1 MRTLPGLALL
11 ALLSAPSQE
20 DGDRLYIDQAPEE
33 FLKRWDTA
41 ALARDWRKLLELHTV
56 AHESFPTR
64 LARPDPEGRRW
75 LRLPAVLNLRLSAL
89 EMPDSARETYEAVAR
104 DLVAT
109 LQDAEARRR
118 AAERYAFTR
127 TGLSALE
134 ALGAQD
140 FDEGRLREAIRAWSR
155 ALEIAPSPELVARL
169 ANAHAA
175 SGDFPALSALK
186 ARARLENWKGQVS
199 VKGRPSS
206 LGDFLDSIAPPPAG
220 PLQKPAAAPQ
230 ALCEVP
236 LGRHEFR
243 NEGGTW
249 VRNSPWSV
257 PAAGRNGEREI
268 VIVTNGTKVSA
279 IDPARASGGALT
291 EALEWQFPREG
302 QVRSYI
308 PSTRSGPPYPSVGAA
323 ISGRRAFVSMFT
335 QGWQNRHKQVGR
347 RPDSFEGPAAIRAFD
362 VGTGELLWDT
372 ETLEVPGVTEEQKV
386 PLMDGLPFGRC
397 NFCFAAPPLPRGDRV
412 YAIVMTSPLTERE
425 CFMLCLDAA
434 TGRALWCTAVSSAPP
449 FKDNMAVPSF
459 AEEDGTIIVQTSM
472 GVMAALDAATGTIEW
487 LVKYVPVGL
496 RRSVSAP
503 VIRGSLVYALP
514 QDREEPLVLDRW
526 TGREEEFPKV
536 DGDVWTRT
544 QQLVGRA
551 GDWLVLSGA
560 RSHAVRV
567 TDGETVEL
575 LEADAS
581 PGARGAIAEGRL
593 YLPVRGTLMV
603 YDTSTWKL
611 LAANKWT
618 GGDEGCTLVPAGS
631 RLLSVSD
638 RLELWTSLESLQAE
652 FRPRV
657 EASPPNAVACR
668 QLAQLLEAAGR
679 PAEALPHYKRAL
691 GVWAADPA
699 WHETSDLLRKK
710 IQELEEK
717 LAQPP
722 PPEKER

>member
-11 ALLSAPSQE
+11 ALLSASPQE

-33 FLKRWDTA
+33 FLKRWDGA
-41 ALARDWRKLLELHTV
+41 AQARDWRKLLELHTV
-56 AHESFPTR
+56 AHESFPAR

-75 LRLPAVLNLRLSAL
+75 LRLPATLNLRLSAL
-89 EMPDSARETYEAVAR
+89 EMPDSARETYETVAR
-104 DLVAT
+104 DLVDT
-109 LQDAEARRR
+109 LQDASARRR

-127 TGLSALE
+127 TGLGALE

-186 ARARLENWKGQVS
+186 ARAGQQNWEGQVS
-199 VKGRPSS
+199 VRGRPSS
-206 LGDFLDSIAPPPAG
+206 LRDFLDSINPPAAA
-220 PLQKPAAAPQ
+220 PLQKPAAAPR

-243 NEGGTW
+243 SEGGSW
-249 VRNSPWSV
+249 GRGSPWSV
-257 PAAGRNGEREI
+257 PAAGRNGEREV
-268 VIVTNGTKVSA
+268 VIVTNGVKVSA
-279 IDPARASGGALT
+279 LDPARASGGPLT

-302 QVRSYI
+302 NLRYMPNARV
-308 PSTRSGPPYPSVGAA
+308 GPPYPSVGAA
-323 ISGRRAFVSMFT
+323 VSGRRAFVTMFT
-335 QGWQNRHKQVGR
+335 KDWQNRHKQVGR
-347 RPDSFEGPAAIRAFD
+347 RPDNFEGPAAIRAFD
-362 VGTGELLWDT
+362 IGTGELLWDT
-372 ETLEVPGVTEEQKV
+372 ETLEVEDGTEGTKV
-386 PLMDGLPFGRC
+386 PLMDRLPFGRC
-397 NFCFAAPPLPRGDRV
+397 NFCFASPPQPRGDRL
-412 YAIVMTSPLTERE
+412 YAIVMTSPGTERE
-425 CFMLCLDAA
+425 CFVVCLDAA
-434 TGRALWCTAVSSAPP
+434 TGRAIWCTAVSSAPP
-449 FKDNMAVPSF
+449 KRDTLAVPSF
-459 AEEDGTIIVQTSM
+459 AEEDGTIVVQTSM
-472 GVMAALDAATGTIEW
+472 GVVAALDSTTGAIEW
-487 LVKYVPVGL
+487 LVKYADVGF

-503 VIRGSLVYALP
+503 LIRGSLVYVLP
-514 QDREEPLVLDRW
+514 QDREEPLVFDRW
-526 TGREEEFPKV
+526 TGREEAFPKV
-536 DGDVWTRT
+536 DGDVWART
-544 QQLVGRA
+544 QQLVGRS

-593 YLPVRGTLMV
+593 YLPTRGTLMV

-618 GGDEGCTLVPAGS
+618 GGDEGCTIVPSGP

-638 RLELWTSLESLQAE
+638 RLEIWTSFESLQAE
-652 FRPRV
+652 FKPRV
-657 EASPPNAVACR
+657 EAIPPNAVACR
-668 QLAQLLEAAGR
+668 QLALLLEAAGR

-691 GVWAADPA
+691 GVWAEDPA
-699 WHETSDLLRKK
+699 WQETSEILRKK

-722 PPEKER
+722 PEK